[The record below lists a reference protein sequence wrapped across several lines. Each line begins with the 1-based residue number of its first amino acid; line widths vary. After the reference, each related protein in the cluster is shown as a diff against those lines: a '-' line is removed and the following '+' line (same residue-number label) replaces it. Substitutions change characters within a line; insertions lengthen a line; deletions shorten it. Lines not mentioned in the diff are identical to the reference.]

1 MAAIRQIPKLDIHE
15 CVPGAIDIG
24 SQRIDN
30 KALDFMQRQLAEAD
44 RLEAQI
50 SNATNYSEVSAISER
65 VASMVNF
72 AEEKSETLVSFVKDD
87 SNPLTE
93 INNSEQLQARIA
105 DLSSALSEKIN
116 SFSSDFSQSASSTL
130 AQYSQ
135 DIATIQAQINS
146 LGVDEGSYQTLVS
159 SSQQIKVTLESL
171 SEQAGLIKSLPGGDT
186 LMADVANLS
195 ETFEDKAQAL
205 SPWFEDYV
213 LDKMDGFHAQIDAL
227 SAKVDGLSTLTEVN
241 THVTDV
247 KALADTIASN
257 SKMFNTVD
265 EVAPLIQNINELSI
279 QSITKV
285 TDLIDSAKQISNFE
299 SLTGNPE
306 ALSMAVK
313 ETALRTNISAVEEL
327 NTVASDSPALLAK
340 LGEMSAQ
347 LASSNIGELSLRAMK
362 SLDTT
367 ISRFEVR
374 FKSDLRANINPDG
387 VDYSLAD
394 RVSTLAQNT
403 KDQFESTMSIDPV
416 ALGQHVA
423 EFPARVQASMDTSDT
438 WLFLSNAVSIP
449 NDIMMNSRGC
459 VDSAFKDF
467 TRGYG
472 DTIEWSFAWLDS
484 FLNGFEGLLLATP
497 WPIFLLVIG
506 GLAYLGSHSYK
517 VTIGSMLAIFLVG
530 VFDMWDPMISTIT
543 MIAVATLLC
552 LAIGIP
558 LGVWMSRSERV
569 QSMITPV
576 LDIMQTIP
584 SFVYLIPVVMLLG
597 IGEVPGLIAV
607 MIYAMP
613 PIVRLTNLGL
623 RLVDKEAMEAADAF
637 GATYKQ
643 RLFTVQIPLALPNIF
658 AGVNQTIMM
667 ALAMVVIASMI
678 GVAGLGLPV
687 LQAVQNQ
694 YLSMGMLNGLAI
706 VVLAIVFDR
715 VSQAFGARIQKHRSG
730 DVL

>member
-1 MAAIRQIPKLDIHE
+1 MAIRQIPKIDIHE
-15 CVPGAIDIG
+15 CVPGAIEKG
-24 SQRIDN
+24 SLRIDN
-30 KALDFMQRQLAEAD
+30 KALDFIQRQLAEAD
-44 RLEAQI
+44 RLETQI
-50 SNATNYSEVSAISER
+50 SSATSYTEVVEISER
-65 VASMVNF
+65 VALMVHF
-72 AEEKSETLVSFVKDD
+72 AEQKTGTFSDFVKSD
-87 SNPLTE
+87 SNPLTDVNHSAQVHSRIME
-93 INNSEQLQARIA
+93 LSQA
-105 DLSSALSEKIN
+105 LNEKIE
-116 SFSSDFSQSASSTL
+116 SFSPEFSETAANTL

-135 DIATIQAQINS
+135 QINDLQS
-146 LGVDEGSYQTLVS
+146 QVDGLGVNADSYQALVGIS
-159 SSQQIKVTLESL
+159 DQVKVTLESL
-171 SEQAGLIKSLPGGDT
+171 GEQAALIKSLPGSEG
-186 LMADVANLS
+186 LLS
-195 ETFEDKAQAL
+195 NITQLSSTFEAKAQAL
-205 SPWFEDYV
+205 SPWYEGHVNNEMSALND
-213 LDKMDGFHAQIDAL
+213 QIDRL
-227 SAKVDGLSTLTEVN
+227 DLEVGGLSNLADVN
-241 THVTDV
+241 AHVEQV
-247 KALADTIASN
+247 KILADTIASN
-257 SKMFNTVD
+257 SKMFNTFD
-265 EVAPLIQNINELSI
+265 EIAPLIQNINELSI
-279 QSITKV
+279 HTHTKIV
-285 TDLIDSAKQISNFE
+285 DLIASAKQIANFDA
-299 SLTGNPE
+299 LRDNPE
-306 ALSMAVK
+306 ALAHLIRES
-313 ETALRTNISAVEEL
+313 ALRTNVSAVEDL
-327 NTVASDSPALLAK
+327 NSVASNTPALLAK
-340 LGEMSAQ
+340 LSEMSAQ
-347 LASSNIGELSLRAMK
+347 LASSNLGELSGRAMK

-374 FKSDLRANINPDG
+374 FKSELRVNHNPDG
-387 VDYSLAD
+387 VDFSLSSRVAD
-394 RVSTLAQNT
+394 LSDKTQVGFA
-403 KDQFESTMSIDPV
+403 DAMSSDPA
-416 ALGQHVA
+416 ALS
-423 EFPARVQASMDTSDT
+423 EFVGNFPSRVQVAMESSDV

-472 DTIEWSFAWLDS
+472 DTIEWSFSWLDS
-484 FLNGFEGLLLATP
+484 FLNGFEGLLLVTP
-497 WPIFLLVIG
+497 WPIFLLIIG
-506 GLAYLGSHSYK
+506 ALAYLGSHSYK
-517 VTIGSMLAIFLVG
+517 VTIGSMLAIFMVG

-715 VSQAFGARIQKHRSG
+715 VSQAFGDRIQKHRSG

>member
-1 MAAIRQIPKLDIHE
+1 MAIRQIPKLDIHE
-15 CVPGAIDIG
+15 CVPDAIDVG
-24 SQRIDN
+24 SLRIDN
-30 KALDFMQRQLAEAD
+30 KALDFIQRQLSEAD

-50 SNATNYSEVSAISER
+50 SNATQYSELVTISER
-65 VASMVNF
+65 VGSMVHF
-72 AEEKSETLVSFVKDD
+72 AEKKADTLSSFVKSD

-93 INNSEQLQARIA
+93 VNNSEQIHARIQE
-105 DLSSALSEKIN
+105 LTTALSEKIS
-116 SFSSDFSQSASSTL
+116 SFSSEFSETAANTL

-135 DIATIQAQINS
+135 KINNLQSQIDG
-146 LGVDEGSYQTLVS
+146 LGVDASSYQGLVS
-159 SSQQIKVTLESL
+159 ISDQVKVTLESL
-171 SEQAGLIKSLPGGDT
+171 GEQAALIKTLPGSEN
-186 LMADVANLS
+186 LLAQISQLS
-195 ETFEDKAQAL
+195 ETFESKAHAL
-205 SPWFEDYV
+205 SPWFENHV
-213 LDKMDGFHAQIDAL
+213 QQQMNALNAQIDGL
-227 SAKVDGLSTLTEVN
+227 DAKVDGLSN
-241 THVTDV
+241 
-247 KALADTIASN
+247 LADVNAHVGQVKDVADVIASN
-257 SKMFNTVD
+257 AKMFNTVD
-265 EVAPLIQNINELSI
+265 VAPLIQNINELSI
-279 QSITKV
+279 HTNTRV
-285 TDLIDSAKQISNFE
+285 VDLIASVKQITNFDA
-299 SLTGNPE
+299 LRDNPE
-306 ALSMAVK
+306 ALAHAVK
-313 ETALRTNISAVEEL
+313 ETALRTNVSAVEDL
-327 NTVASDSPALLAK
+327 NTVASDTPALLAK
-340 LGEMSAQ
+340 LSEMSSQ
-347 LASSNIGELSLRAMK
+347 FASSNLGELSGRAMK

-374 FKSDLRANINPDG
+374 FKSELRVNTNPDG
-387 VDYSLAD
+387 VDFSLSSRVAD
-394 RVSTLAQNT
+394 LSDETLAQFADVMSSDPAT
-403 KDQFESTMSIDPV
+403 LSEHIGQFP
-416 ALGQHVA
+416 G
-423 EFPARVQASMDTSDT
+423 RVQDVMETSDT
-438 WLFLSNAVSIP
+438 WLFLSKAVSIP

-459 VDSAFKDF
+459 VDTAFKDF
-467 TRGYG
+467 TRAYG

-497 WPIFLLVIG
+497 WPIFLLIIG
-506 GLAYLGSHSYK
+506 ALAYLGSHSYK
-517 VTIGSMLAIFLVG
+517 VTIGSMLAIFMVG
-530 VFDMWDPMISTIT
+530 VFDMWNPMISTIT

-730 DVL
+730 DIL

>member
-1 MAAIRQIPKLDIHE
+1 MAIRQIPKLDIHE
-15 CVPGAIDIG
+15 CVPSAIDIG
-24 SQRIDN
+24 SLRIDN
-30 KALDFMQRQLAEAD
+30 KALDFIQRQLSEAD

-50 SNATNYSEVSAISER
+50 SNATQYSELVTISER
-65 VASMVNF
+65 VGSMVHF
-72 AEEKSETLVSFVKDD
+72 AEKKTDTLSSFVKSD

-93 INNSEQLQARIA
+93 VNNSEQIHARIQE
-105 DLSSALSEKIN
+105 LTTALSEKIS
-116 SFSSDFSQSASSTL
+116 SFSSEFSETAANTL

-135 DIATIQAQINS
+135 KINNLQSQIDG
-146 LGVDEGSYQTLVS
+146 LGVDASSYQGLVS
-159 SSQQIKVTLESL
+159 ISDQVKVTLESL
-171 SEQAGLIKSLPGGDT
+171 GQQAALIKTLPGSED
-186 LMADVANLS
+186 LLAQISQLS
-195 ETFEDKAQAL
+195 ETFESKAHAL
-205 SPWFEDYV
+205 APWFENHV
-213 LDKMDGFHAQIDAL
+213 QQQMNALNAQIDGL
-227 SAKVDGLSTLTEVN
+227 DAKVDGLSTLTDVNVHVGQVKEVA
-241 THVTDV
+241 DV
-247 KALADTIASN
+247 IAS
-257 SKMFNTVD
+257 SAKMLNTVD
-265 EVAPLIQNINELSI
+265 VAPLIQNINELSI
-279 QSITKV
+279 ATDAKV
-285 TDLIDSAKQISNFE
+285 VDLIASAKQIASFDA
-299 SLTGNPE
+299 LRGNPE
-306 ALSMAVK
+306 ALAHAVK
-313 ETALRTNISAVEEL
+313 ETALRTNVSAVEDL
-327 NTVASDSPALLAK
+327 NAVASDTPALLAK
-340 LGEMSAQ
+340 LSEMSAQ
-347 LASSNIGELSLRAMK
+347 LASSNLGELSGRAMR

-367 ISRFEVR
+367 ISRFEIR
-374 FKSDLRANINPDG
+374 FKSELRVNTNPDG
-387 VDYSLAD
+387 VDFSLSSRVAD
-394 RVSTLAQNT
+394 LSDKTQAQFADVMSSDPATLSAHIG
-403 KDQFESTMSIDPV
+403 QFP
-416 ALGQHVA
+416 G
-423 EFPARVQASMDTSDT
+423 RVQDVMETSDT
-438 WLFLSNAVSIP
+438 WLFLSKAVSIP

-467 TRGYG
+467 TRAYG

-497 WPIFLLVIG
+497 WPIFLLIIG
-506 GLAYLGSHSYK
+506 ALAYLGSHSYK
-517 VTIGSMLAIFLVG
+517 VTIGSMLAIFMVG
-530 VFDMWDPMISTIT
+530 VFDMWNPMISTIT

-730 DVL
+730 DIL

>member
-1 MAAIRQIPKLDIHE
+1 MAAIRQIPKIDIHE
-15 CVPGAIDIG
+15 CVPGAIEVG

-50 SNATNYSEVSAISER
+50 SNATNYSEVSEISER

-135 DIATIQAQINS
+135 DVATIQAQINS

-241 THVTDV
+241 THVADV
-247 KALADTIASN
+247 KALADNIASN

-347 LASSNIGELSLRAMK
+347 LASSNMGELSLRAMK

-367 ISRFEVR
+367 IARFEVR
-374 FKSDLRANINPDG
+374 FKSDLRSNINPDG
-387 VDYSLAD
+387 VDYSLSD

-403 KDQFESTMSIDPV
+403 KDQFEGSMSIDPV

-497 WPIFLLVIG
+497 WPIFLLIIG

-543 MIAVATLLC
+543 MIAVATLMC

>member
-1 MAAIRQIPKLDIHE
+1 MAIRQVPKLDIHE
-15 CVPGAIDIG
+15 CVPSAVDIG
-24 SQRIDN
+24 SLRIDN

-44 RLEAQI
+44 RLESQI
-50 SNATNYSEVSAISER
+50 HNATEYSEIVSISER
-65 VASMVNF
+65 VAKMADF
-72 AEEKSETLVSFVKDD
+72 AEKKTDILADFVKSD

-93 INNSEQLQARIA
+93 IVSSEQLLGRVQE
-105 DLSSALSEKIN
+105 LSVALSDKIS
-116 SFSSDFSQSASSTL
+116 SFSSEFSETAANIL
-130 AQYSQ
+130 VHYSQ
-135 DIATIQAQINS
+135 QIDGLQSQVNG
-146 LGVDEGSYQTLVS
+146 LGVDASSYQTLIDVS
-159 SSQQIKVTLESL
+159 DQVKVTLEAL
-171 SEQAGLIKSLPGGDT
+171 GEHAAFIKSLPGSEE
-186 LMADVANLS
+186 LLSNVAQLS
-195 ETFEDKAQAL
+195 ETFEEKAQAL
-205 SPWFEDYV
+205 SPWYETHV
-213 LDKMDGFHAQIDAL
+213 ANQMSALNNQIDQL
-227 SAKVDGLSTLTEVN
+227 DLKVDGLSNLSDVN
-241 THVTDV
+241 AHIEQV
-247 KALADTIASN
+247 KVVADEIAS
-257 SKMFNTVD
+257 SGRLFNTVD
-265 EVAPLIQNINELSI
+265 VAPLIQNINELSI
-279 QSITKV
+279 HTDAKV
-285 TDLIDSAKQISNFE
+285 VDLIASAKQISNFDA
-299 SLTGNPE
+299 LKDNPE
-306 ALSMAVK
+306 ALTHLIK
-313 ETALRTNISAVEEL
+313 ETALRTNVSAVEDL
-327 NTVASDSPALLAK
+327 NTVASDTPALLAK
-340 LGEMSAQ
+340 LSEMSAQ
-347 LASSNIGELSLRAMK
+347 LASSNLGELSGRAIR

-374 FKSDLRANINPDG
+374 FKSELRVNTNPDG
-387 VDYSLAD
+387 VDFSLSD
-394 RVSTLAQNT
+394 RVSSLAGKT
-403 KDQFESTMSIDPV
+403 ATQFEDVMSSDPVTLNEFVGNIPGRIQSTM
-416 ALGQHVA
+416 
-423 EFPARVQASMDTSDT
+423 ETSDL
-438 WLFLSNAVSIP
+438 WLFLSKAVSIP

-459 VDSAFKDF
+459 VDTAFKDF

-472 DTIEWSFAWLDS
+472 DTIEWSFSWLDS

-497 WPIFLLVIG
+497 WPIFLLIIG
-506 GLAYLGSHSYK
+506 VLAYLGSHSYK
-517 VTIGSMLAIFLVG
+517 VTIGSMLAIFMVG
-530 VFDMWDPMISTIT
+530 VFDMWNPMISTIT
-543 MIAVATLLC
+543 MIAVATSLC
-552 LAIGIP
+552 VAIGIP
-558 LGVWMSRSERV
+558 LGVWMSRSDRAE
-569 QSMITPV
+569 SMITPV

>member
-1 MAAIRQIPKLDIHE
+1 MAIRQIPKLDIHE
-15 CVPGAIDIG
+15 CVPSAIDVG
-24 SQRIDN
+24 SLRIDN
-30 KALDFMQRQLAEAD
+30 KALDFMQRQLTEAD

-50 SNATNYSEVSAISER
+50 SNATEYSDLVAISER
-65 VASMVNF
+65 VASMANF
-72 AEEKSETLVSFVKDD
+72 AEKKTDILADFVKSD

-93 INNSEQLQARIA
+93 ITSSEQLLGRVQ
-105 DLSSALSEKIN
+105 DLTTALSEKIS
-116 SFSSDFSQSASSTL
+116 SFSQEFSETAANTL

-135 DIATIQAQINS
+135 EINS
-146 LGVDEGSYQTLVS
+146 LQSQIDGLGVNADSYQTLIEVS
-159 SSQQIKVTLESL
+159 DQVKVTLEGL
-171 SEQAGLIKSLPGGDT
+171 GEQAAFIKSLPDSER
-186 LMADVANLS
+186 LLSNIAQLS
-195 ETFEDKAQAL
+195 ETFEVKAQAL
-205 SPWFEDYV
+205 SPWYETYV
-213 LDKMDGFHAQIDAL
+213 TNEMSALNGQIDKL
-227 SAKVDGLSTLTEVN
+227 DLKVDGLSN
-241 THVTDV
+241 
-247 KALADTIASN
+247 LADVNAHIEQVRAVADAIAS
-257 SKMFNTVD
+257 SAKLFNTVD
-265 EVAPLIQNINELSI
+265 VAPLIQNINELSI
-279 QSITKV
+279 HTDTKV
-285 TDLIDSAKQISNFE
+285 VDLIASAKQIANFDA
-299 SLTGNPE
+299 LRDNPE
-306 ALSMAVK
+306 ALAQAVK
-313 ETALRTNISAVEEL
+313 ETALRTNVSAVEDL
-327 NTVASDSPALLAK
+327 NTVASDTPALLAK
-340 LGEMSAQ
+340 LSEISAQ
-347 LASSNIGELSLRAMK
+347 FTSSNLGELSGRAMR

-374 FKSDLRANINPDG
+374 FKSELRVNTNPDG
-387 VDYSLAD
+387 VDFSLAE
-394 RVSTLAQNT
+394 RVTGLVDQTAT
-403 KDQFESTMSIDPV
+403 QFEDVMSSDPTTLNEFVGNIPVRIQATM
-416 ALGQHVA
+416 
-423 EFPARVQASMDTSDT
+423 ETSDV
-438 WLFLSNAVSIP
+438 WLFLSKAVSIP

-467 TRGYG
+467 TRAYG

-497 WPIFLLVIG
+497 WPIFLLIIG
-506 GLAYLGSHSYK
+506 ALAYLGSHSYK
-517 VTIGSMLAIFLVG
+517 VTIGSMLAIFMVG

-558 LGVWMSRSERV
+558 LGVWMSRSERI
-569 QSMITPV
+569 QSLITPV

-613 PIVRLTNLGL
+613 PIVLLTNLGL

>member
-1 MAAIRQIPKLDIHE
+1 MR
-15 CVPGAIDIG
+15 
-24 SQRIDN
+24 
-30 KALDFMQRQLAEAD
+30 
-44 RLEAQI
+44 
-50 SNATNYSEVSAISER
+50 
-65 VASMVNF
+65 
-72 AEEKSETLVSFVKDD
+72 
-87 SNPLTE
+87 
-93 INNSEQLQARIA
+93 
-105 DLSSALSEKIN
+105 
-116 SFSSDFSQSASSTL
+116 
-130 AQYSQ
+130 
-135 DIATIQAQINS
+135 
-146 LGVDEGSYQTLVS
+146 
-159 SSQQIKVTLESL
+159 
-171 SEQAGLIKSLPGGDT
+171 
-186 LMADVANLS
+186 
-195 ETFEDKAQAL
+195 
-205 SPWFEDYV
+205 
-213 LDKMDGFHAQIDAL
+213 
-227 SAKVDGLSTLTEVN
+227 
-241 THVTDV
+241 
-247 KALADTIASN
+247 
-257 SKMFNTVD
+257 
-265 EVAPLIQNINELSI
+265 
-279 QSITKV
+279 
-285 TDLIDSAKQISNFE
+285 
-299 SLTGNPE
+299 
-306 ALSMAVK
+306 
-313 ETALRTNISAVEEL
+313 
-327 NTVASDSPALLAK
+327 
-340 LGEMSAQ
+340 
-347 LASSNIGELSLRAMK
+347 

-374 FKSDLRANINPDG
+374 FKSELRVNTNPDG
-387 VDYSLAD
+387 VDFSLAE
-394 RVSTLAQNT
+394 RVTGLVDQTAT
-403 KDQFESTMSIDPV
+403 QFEDVMSSDPTTLNEFVGNIPVRIQATM
-416 ALGQHVA
+416 
-423 EFPARVQASMDTSDT
+423 ETSDV
-438 WLFLSNAVSIP
+438 WLFLSKAVSIP

-467 TRGYG
+467 TRAYG

-497 WPIFLLVIG
+497 WPIFLLIIG
-506 GLAYLGSHSYK
+506 ALAYLGSHSYK
-517 VTIGSMLAIFLVG
+517 VTIGSMLAIFMVG

-558 LGVWMSRSERV
+558 LGVWMSRSERI
-569 QSMITPV
+569 QSLITPV